1 MWETLKRCRN
11 EKSVKVPKHSN
22 MVGYT
27 TLVTILPSVKCPLSR
42 SSQFLLLLTEFFLL
56 SLGYF
61 RSFPE
66 LTDFQN
72 MPKVKTFQ
80 KNYCWKISEKHLSPQ
95 IWYHLLYAYTKK
107 FVILLQTWK
116 MFVYLSLFVKH
127 SFVYHS
133 NQWPLLSWWALELAL
148 PLSEDLY
155 RIGMS
160 RNRMVSN
167 LLLYAGKEHLVGRKI
182 NPLHPNI
189 SMHILHTV
197 LYTFPKV
204 LTRRICLTIKS
215 FFSWWSFS
223 LFLWP

>member
-1 MWETLKRCRN
+1 
-11 EKSVKVPKHSN
+11 

-27 TLVTILPSVKCPLSR
+27 TLVTILPIVKSSLSR
-42 SSQFLLLLTEFFLL
+42 SSQFLQLLYEFFLL

-61 RSFPE
+61 RSFPK

-80 KNYCWKISEKHLSPQ
+80 KKLLLENFWETSLSPNL
-95 IWYHLLYAYTKK
+95 IPFTLCLHKK

-167 LLLYAGKEHLVGRKI
+167 LLLYAGKERLVGRKI

-197 LYTFPKV
+197 LYTFLKV

-215 FFSWWSFS
+215 FFSWWSFP